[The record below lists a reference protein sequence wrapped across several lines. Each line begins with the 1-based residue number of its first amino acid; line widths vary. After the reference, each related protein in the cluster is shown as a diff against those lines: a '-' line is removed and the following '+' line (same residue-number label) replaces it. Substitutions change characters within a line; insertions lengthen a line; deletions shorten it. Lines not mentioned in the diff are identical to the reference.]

1 MLGDGV
7 ILITLGCSKKKNNV
21 FVEVLISVK
30 EFRNL
35 AKREN
40 KESLRKADIH
50 LENIF
55 KKRPA
60 FSKVDMSSPNIMG
73 VLNLT
78 PDSFYK
84 SSRKSNSENAL
95 RKCKQMLKNGANILD
110 IGGESSRPGAQK
122 VSENEEQK
130 RVLQTLQKL
139 QQQNINAIV
148 SLDTRNLGTM
158 KLGYDYGVNIIN
170 DISGLDNIK
179 KANFIISK
187 NLPVIIMHMQNN
199 PENMQENPQYS
210 FAPIDIYNFFSKN

>member
-1 MLGDGV
+1 M
-7 ILITLGCSKKKNNV
+7 ITLGCSKKNNI

-84 SSRKSNSENAL
+84 NSRKSNSENAL
-95 RKCKQMLKNGANILD
+95 RKCKEMLKNGATILD

-122 VSENEEQK
+122 VSENEEK
-130 RVLQTLQKL
+130 ERVLQTLQKL

-187 NLPVIIMHMQNN
+187 NYQLL
-199 PENMQENPQYS
+199 
-210 FAPIDIYNFFSKN
+210 